1 MGHAA
6 LVGLGLALAQPT
18 KRVLVVTGD
27 GDMLMGLGALAT
39 VADQA
44 PRNLAIVVVDNE
56 AFGETGG
63 QRTSTSGAVDLAG
76 MAAAAGFPTTL
87 TARNMNELAAVK
99 AAAREGSGP
108 VLAVVRS
115 EEQTSELQSLMRI

>member
-87 TARNMNELAAVK
+87 TARHMKRPGRGQGTGAG
-99 AAAREGSGP
+99 RERGVGRASG
-108 VLAVVRS
+108 RG
-115 EEQTSELQSLMRI
+115 EGGQEGW

>member
-1 MGHAA
+1 
-6 LVGLGLALAQPT
+6 
-18 KRVLVVTGD
+18 
-27 GDMLMGLGALAT
+27 MLMGLGALAT

-99 AAAREGSGP
+99 AAAREG
-108 VLAVVRS
+108 RS
-115 EEQTSELQSLMRI
+115 EEHTSELQSLMRISYAVFCLKKKKTNSTNDQ